1 MDFNLYQYG
10 REFRAFNFFGAH
22 YDGKG
27 TQFRT
32 HAPNARQVFLIG
44 DFNNWQNQAMD
55 VINGV
60 WELYVEG
67 SKPGD
72 CYKYRIE
79 GPHGGA
85 VDHAD
90 PYAFASELRPNT
102 ASVIH
107 QTDNYEFNDAEWMAN
122 RSNNLKDRPVSVY
135 EVHLGSWRTKVHELG
150 DYTEDGVQI
159 NHAHDNWYTYR
170 EIAKPLADYCVKS
183 GFTHIELLPLAEH
196 PLDMS
201 WGYLPLGYFSPTSRY
216 GSPDDFKYFVDVM
229 HEHNLGVI
237 MDFVPV
243 HFPSNDYGLANY
255 DGTAFYEYPF
265 NDLRYSE
272 WGSLNFNL
280 MKGEVRSFLN
290 SAATFWLEEYHID
303 GLRIDAVS
311 NLLYYQGRKDKGV
324 NDAAID
330 FIKQFNEILEKEH
343 PDVMR
348 IAEDSSDY
356 PGVTND
362 VKHGGLGFHYKWD
375 MGWMNDTLDFF
386 AIPSWERR
394 NHYNQISFS
403 MMYFYSEK
411 FMLPLSH
418 DEVVHGDKSIVDK
431 MYGNYDEK
439 FPQARSLYLYMYA
452 HPGKKLN
459 FMGNEF
465 AQFREWDEKREQ
477 DWTLLEY
484 HYHKTFYKFFTDIN
498 RLYRDEEILYMEEFH
513 DKNYHW
519 TIVDDWMGVVYAF
532 TRGDGDEKLWFIF
545 NFSGETH
552 DFYAFDLY
560 GYDIVEEVINTDWV
574 DYGGGTERPSAG
586 VNSWQNLEEGRFAIS
601 LRGYNSRAFRIRKK
615 K

>member
-67 SKPGD
+67 AKPGD

-356 PGVTND
+356 SGVTND

-418 DEVVHGDKSIVDK
+418 DEVVHGDKSIIDK

-477 DWTLLEY
+477 DWPLLEY

-498 RLYRDEEILYMEEFH
+498 KLYRDEEILYMEEFH